1 MGPAV
6 THALPTAA
14 APAES
19 LLATTTSRV
28 VCGPAHALALPQA
41 GQGGA
46 ALVWGRNCS
55 GQLGLGDLR
64 DRHWPTP
71 LPPPPPGA
79 ADQRQPPPR
88 RNAEAAAA
96 APREGHVDE
105 GAGWGRGVG
114 LGSFHSVVSWGG
126 RLFASGRGRRGQTGL
141 GAVHDV
147 PHFTEI
153 AELRGAGVSMVACGE
168 DFTIAATE
176 EQAWGFGHG
185 TKLGQAHTTHDC
197 LRPVPIRGIPAPI
210 RKVVSGWGHT
220 LVLAGDQVLA
230 WGWNRHGQCGLGHK
244 EFVPTVQPVQALA
257 GLDVVD
263 VAAGAT
269 HSLALTRAGA
279 VLVWGSHAD
288 GKLGL
293 GDDGGDQQAPHRLES
308 FGGLRV
314 VGLAAGADHT
324 AAITEDGGLWL
335 WGFGQHGAL
344 GFAEGANENA
354 PRRLELRGRV
364 EAVSCGM
371 DITVV
376 QLATGRLPSGGG
388 HWSGCQDREASVC
401 F

>member
-1 MGPAV
+1 MAEHVLVRGAGGRTTTTFLRWGSGWRGQLGMGPAV

-96 APREGHVDE
+96 AAPREGHVDE
-105 GAGWGRGVG
+105 GGAGWGRGVG
-114 LGSFHSVVSWGG
+114 LGSFHSV
-126 RLFASGRGRRGQTGL
+126 
-141 GAVHDV
+141 
-147 PHFTEI
+147 
-153 AELRGAGVSMVACGE
+153 
-168 DFTIAATE
+168 
-176 EQAWGFGHG
+176 
-185 TKLGQAHTTHDC
+185 
-197 LRPVPIRGIPAPI
+197 
-210 RKVVSGWGHT
+210 VVSGWGHT

-269 HSLALTRAGA
+269 HSLALT
-279 VLVWGSHAD
+279 H

-388 HWSGCQDREASVC
+388 HWSGC
-401 F
+401 